1 MNEATVSPPPAEVT
15 GHAAPRMNVTNA
27 PNPWPGLASY
37 TEEDRHLFFGRG
49 AEINEVTRL
58 VGRETLTVLFG
69 RSGLGKSSLLRAGVM
84 PRLREQG
91 FFPVTLRLDF
101 SERGEHTPV
110 EQVKAL
116 TLAAAQTAGVEAENI
131 PEDAAA
137 LTLWEW
143 FHAVEFWGPRNDPVT
158 PILALDQ
165 FEEVFTL
172 GRNLGR
178 TAEFIEQF
186 ADLVENRV
194 PQSVRDRAARSGE
207 RLAYD
212 ATQCGYKVILS
223 LREDF
228 VPRLDS
234 LRPVLPAVMRNR
246 FALAPLDS
254 ACAVTVVLGA
264 GRTWISDDDAQEIV
278 AAVAKAAP
286 SLPSVPGLATALAG
300 IERLFGL

>member
-1 MNEATVSPPPAEVT
+1 MSGETATI
-15 GHAAPRMNVTNA
+15 

-37 TEEDRHLFFGRG
+37 TEEDRHLFFGRDG
-49 AEINEVTRL
+49 EINEMTRL
-58 VGRETLTVLFG
+58 VQRETLTVLFG

-101 SERGEHTPV
+101 SERGEVLPV

-116 TLAAAQTAGVEAENI
+116 TLAAAKQAGVEAENA
-131 PEDAAA
+131 PENAAA

-143 FHAVEFWGPRNDPVT
+143 FHTVEFWGPRNDPVT

-172 GRNLGR
+172 GRNLPR
-178 TAEFIEQF
+178 TDEFIEQF

-194 PQSVRDRAARSGE
+194 PQSVRDRAAASGE
-207 RLAYD
+207 RLTYD
-212 ATQCGYKVILS
+212 ATQHGYKVILS

-246 FALAPLDS
+246 FALAPLNS
-254 ACAVTVVLGA
+254 ECAVTVVLGA
-264 GRTWISDDDAQEIV
+264 GRTLISEVDAQ
-278 AAVAKAAP
+278 
-286 SLPSVPGLATALAG
+286 
-300 IERLFGL
+300 